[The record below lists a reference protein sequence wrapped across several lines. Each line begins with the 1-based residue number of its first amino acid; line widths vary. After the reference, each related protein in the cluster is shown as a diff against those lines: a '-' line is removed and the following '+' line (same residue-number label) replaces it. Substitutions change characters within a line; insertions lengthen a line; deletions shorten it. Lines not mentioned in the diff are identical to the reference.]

1 MDTGEISA
9 ENKMGIMQI
18 DKLLISMS
26 APMMVSMLVQ
36 ALYNIVDSI
45 FVAKIS
51 EATLTAVSLCFPI
64 QNFMIAVLVGT
75 NVGVN
80 SILSRRLGEKNQKEV
95 DKIANVAIF
104 LAICSGII
112 FMMIGFFGTESFFAG
127 QNTSDEIKNYGMQ
140 YMRIVCIYSM
150 PLSLLICFE
159 KMLSSTGRTVYNM
172 ITQMTGAIINIILDP
187 IFIFVLNMGV
197 EGAAIAT
204 VLGQF
209 GGLIVG
215 IYLNITKNDDVH
227 LNVRKIRPDFKIIK
241 SIFSVGLPSIVMQ
254 SIGSFT
260 IFGMNN
266 ILMTF
271 STTAIAFFGVYF
283 KLQTFIIL
291 PMVGLA
297 NGLIPIV
304 AYNYGARKKDRV
316 ISAMKCSFKYSA
328 IMMIIGILIMQ
339 IFPANLLKL
348 FDASDMMID
357 LGVKAIRIICFA
369 YVFAS
374 MSIIMSSV
382 FQALGSGVTSMVVSL
397 TRQVI
402 FLLPL
407 AYFFSLQKNINMV
420 WASFIISEAVA
431 FVMCVMFSRV
441 ILKRLDF

>member
-1 MDTGEISA
+1 
-9 ENKMGIMQI
+9 
-18 DKLLISMS
+18 
-26 APMMVSMLVQ
+26 
-36 ALYNIVDSI
+36 
-45 FVAKIS
+45 
-51 EATLTAVSLCFPI
+51 
-64 QNFMIAVLVGT
+64 
-75 NVGVN
+75 
-80 SILSRRLGEKNQKEV
+80 
-95 DKIANVAIF
+95 
-104 LAICSGII
+104 
-112 FMMIGFFGTESFFAG
+112 
-127 QNTSDEIKNYGMQ
+127 
-140 YMRIVCIYSM
+140 
-150 PLSLLICFE
+150 
-159 KMLSSTGRTVYNM
+159 
-172 ITQMTGAIINIILDP
+172 
-187 IFIFVLNMGV
+187 MGV

-339 IFPANLLKL
+339 LFPANLLKL

-382 FQALGSGVTSMVVSL
+382 VQALGSGVTSMVVSL

>member
-1 MDTGEISA
+1 
-9 ENKMGIMQI
+9 
-18 DKLLISMS
+18 
-26 APMMVSMLVQ
+26 
-36 ALYNIVDSI
+36 
-45 FVAKIS
+45 
-51 EATLTAVSLCFPI
+51 
-64 QNFMIAVLVGT
+64 
-75 NVGVN
+75 
-80 SILSRRLGEKNQKEV
+80 
-95 DKIANVAIF
+95 
-104 LAICSGII
+104 
-112 FMMIGFFGTESFFAG
+112 
-127 QNTSDEIKNYGMQ
+127 
-140 YMRIVCIYSM
+140 MRIVCIYSM

-339 IFPANLLKL
+339 LFPANLLKL